1 MRYFSCETNG
11 EDGPIEE
18 FFMPQTPQEFAN
30 RVARSL
36 TSPNF
41 LDGKYVFS
49 LVVWGLPEG
58 VRHIDDV
65 PRSSPARGT
74 YIQCGGSTEAMTIEV
89 RVSDGSDSYTHYT
102 VAREPVADPEAWTT
116 VSWDNGGPEPFTIQ
130 VHPEEVF
137 TGEQAVPIFR
147 AYIENNLLPPAE
159 LLRRIHI

>member
-74 YIQCGGSTEAMTIEV
+74 TEAMTIEI
-89 RVSDGSDSYTHYT
+89 RVTHEDDSYEQYA
-102 VAREPVADPEAWTT
+102 VARQPVVDPEAWVT